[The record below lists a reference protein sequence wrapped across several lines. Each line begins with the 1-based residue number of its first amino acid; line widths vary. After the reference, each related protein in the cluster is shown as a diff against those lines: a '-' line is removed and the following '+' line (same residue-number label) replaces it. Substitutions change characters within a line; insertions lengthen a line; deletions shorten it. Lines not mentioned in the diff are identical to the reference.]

1 MTIQFV
7 SQKRPIVMLKRNL
20 SIRLSGISEKLAK
33 VLVHNLRR
41 FLRTKN
47 GKELELLGSVARP
60 FGNDVATDG
69 VIMPQSLH

>member
-1 MTIQFV
+1 MSESETAYCDVKKKSF
-7 SQKRPIVMLKRNL
+7 
-20 SIRLSGISEKLAK
+20 GISEKLAK
-33 VLVHNLRR
+33 VLVQFIRR